1 MVSIKED
8 TLNHEAVGFAIG
20 FKKADAKELLAM
32 GQWEYFTFVS
42 CFTMVI

>member
-8 TLNHEAVGFAIG
+8 TLNYESVGFAIG
-20 FKKADAKELLAM
+20 FKKVGAKELLAM